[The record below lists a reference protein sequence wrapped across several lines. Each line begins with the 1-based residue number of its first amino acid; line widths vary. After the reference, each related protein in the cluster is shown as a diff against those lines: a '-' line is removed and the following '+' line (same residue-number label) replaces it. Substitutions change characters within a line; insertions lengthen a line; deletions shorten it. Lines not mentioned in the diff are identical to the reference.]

1 MRYQPRTE
9 GVFMIAPF
17 REIRETKADFF
28 GQVQSS
34 CRSGGA
40 PQLGVFSERTREGEA
55 LMYDFLSVCMEAS
68 LQWICEYIASNLD
81 RKIRLETFAEMG
93 RLCVQHQVF
102 LCRPSARATTSG
114 QIASCVGIFT
124 NTASLSF
131 ETFDF
136 RSILS

>member
-1 MRYQPRTE
+1 
-9 GVFMIAPF
+9 MIAPF

-55 LMYDFLSVCMEAS
+55 LMYHFLSVCMEAS

-81 RKIRLETFAEMG
+81 RKIRLETLAENG
-93 RLCVQHQVF
+93 SPVRAAPSVPLLPLC
-102 LCRPSARATTSG
+102 
-114 QIASCVGIFT
+114 
-124 NTASLSF
+124 
-131 ETFDF
+131 
-136 RSILS
+136 